1 LLRREETEENFIGW
15 LRECGMRSH
24 MSNLLGSLDLGKEML
39 SCNKIHMALQL
50 DASKLRFMYA
60 SNKRESV
67 GTTLDL
73 LPFYA
78 YLNHLFRKTM
88 TPREG
93 DSSNIPS
100 YNWNILMAMAPHP
113 NGFDLCVIDFIW
125 EEIKAISESPLK
137 SCGYA
142 PYIIHMIERV
152 TARTFRYDKK
162 HRPLR
167 IKNDLNVLVEG
178 RRTAFSPPRA
188 ARRSGQQEDK
198 PPSPL

>member
-1 LLRREETEENFIGW
+1 
-15 LRECGMRSH
+15 
-24 MSNLLGSLDLGKEML
+24 MSNLLASLDLGKEML

-100 YNWNILMAMAPHP
+100 YN
-113 NGFDLCVIDFIW
+113 
-125 EEIKAISESPLK
+125 
-137 SCGYA
+137 
-142 PYIIHMIERV
+142 
-152 TARTFRYDKK
+152 
-162 HRPLR
+162 
-167 IKNDLNVLVEG
+167 
-178 RRTAFSPPRA
+178 
-188 ARRSGQQEDK
+188 
-198 PPSPL
+198 